1 MKNIKAIVSFMF
13 FVISMITMLALT
25 EDSSIAIQN
34 GLVLCVNSI
43 IPNLFPFFVVS
54 NIWIISGNADILST
68 MLAPLMERLF
78 HISGASALP
87 FLLGAIGGY
96 PTGAGTVAQL
106 YEKGQISK
114 KDAEQALLF
123 CNNAGPAF
131 TIGVVGI
138 SLFQSTAIGMTLYV
152 IHILAAL
159 LVGIIL
165 RPDNVEPPEKY
176 ATTDTSPKQFAS
188 NITKAIKIGGNT
200 TLLVC
205 MYVVFF
211 SFLLHTLQAVL
222 DEIIPASIL
231 LPTLGLLEL
240 TNGITIIG
248 KSSLDLRL
256 QFILASAFLGFG
268 GLSVLFQ
275 SISLLTPCGLSG
287 GNMLKGKLLQAAIS
301 TVVST
306 LVHPILFKHITCF
319 GILKNTPTI
328 QPPLISAAMVF
339 IFTILAKI
347 SSGKQTNYRL

>member
-1 MKNIKAIVSFMF
+1 MKNIKALAGFTF

-25 EDSSIAIQN
+25 EDSSTAIQN
-34 GLVLCVNSI
+34 GLVLCANSI

-54 NIWIISGNADILST
+54 NIWIISGNADILSA
-68 MLAPLMERLF
+68 MSAPFMERLF
-78 HISGASALP
+78 HISGTTALP

-106 YEKGQISK
+106 YEKRQISR

-138 SLFQSTAIGMTLYV
+138 SLFQSTAIGIALYA

-165 RPDNVEPPEKY
+165 RPDNVEPPEIRV
-176 ATTDTSPKQFAS
+176 AAEASPKQFAS
-188 NITKAIKIGGNT
+188 IITEAIKIGGNT
-200 TLLVC
+200 SLLVC
-205 MYVVFF
+205 MFVVFF
-211 SFLLHTLQAVL
+211 SFLFHILQAVL
-222 DEIIPASIL
+222 DKIIPVSIL

-248 KSSLDLRL
+248 KSTLDLRL
-256 QFILASAFLGFG
+256 QFILSSAFLGFG

-275 SISLLTPCGLSG
+275 SISLLAARGLSG
-287 GNMLKGKLLQAAIS
+287 RNMLKGKLLQATFSAAIS
-301 TVVST
+301 I
-306 LVHPILFKHITCF
+306 LVQPLLFKHFTCF
-319 GILKNTPTI
+319 GILKNTQTI
-328 QPPLISAAMVF
+328 QQPHISVVIVF
-339 IFTILAKI
+339 IFILLAKI